1 MSNTTLFKVFDYQ
14 HADSTISVWVVA
26 KEDEDRKK
34 AEAARRQALVA
45 EETRKRRAEIKRQS
59 LEAET

>member
-1 MSNTTLFKVFDYQ
+1 MFTAFNCQ
-14 HADSTISVWVVA
+14 HADSEILVWVVA
-26 KEDEDRKK
+26 KEDDDRKK

-59 LEAET
+59 LEADT

>member
-1 MSNTTLFKVFDYQ
+1 MT
-14 HADSTISVWVVA
+14 VWVVA

-34 AEAARRQALVA
+34 AEAAKRQALVA
-45 EETRKRRAEIKRQS
+45 EETKKRRAEIKRQS